1 MAYTVYKLTSPSNK
15 VYIGIT
21 CQSVEKRWANGKGY
35 KRCPAIY
42 KAINKY
48 GWENIKK
55 EILLENTTENEAKSL
70 ETMLIKLH
78 KSDNK
83 KYGYNLTE
91 GGDGTTGRILSEETK
106 RRISEKNKGK
116 IISEEQK
123 EHLRQVN
130 LGKHHSEETKRKMSE
145 SRKGKKFPNR
155 KRVLSDADRKRLS
168 DNFKGTNNPRA
179 RKVICLET
187 LKVYDTLAQARE
199 ETGATK
205 ITDCCKHS
213 YKHKSSAGLHW
224 EYYNERLSDSDYK
237 DILKRL
243 LEEEYNN
250 KHKSPSEKNRR
261 GTSER
266 CSVPVVCVETGV
278 VFKSLEAVCQT
289 YNISKA
295 NLCNCCKGK
304 RKTAGGFHWRYAS

>member
-1 MAYTVYKLTSPSNK
+1 MAYTVYRLTSPSDK

-21 CQSVEKRWANGKGY
+21 SRPVKQRWNNGIGY
-35 KRCPAIY
+35 KKCPAMNN
-42 KAINKY
+42 AIRKY
-48 GWENIKK
+48 GWENFKK

-91 GGDGTTGRILSEETK
+91 GGDGATGRVLSEETK

-116 IISEEQK
+116 IMSEEQK
-123 EHLRQVN
+123 ERLRQIN
-130 LGKHHSEETKRKMSE
+130 LGKRQSEETKRKRSE
-145 SRKGKKFPNR
+145 SMKGKKFPNR
-155 KRVLSDADRKRLS
+155 KRIYTDEDRKRIS
-168 DNFKGTNNPRA
+168 ERSKGANNGHA
-179 RKVICLET
+179 KKVICLET

-205 ITDCCKHS
+205 ITECCRHY

-224 EYYNERLSDSDYK
+224 EYYDDRLSDSDYK

-295 NLCNCCKGK
+295 NLCNCCRGK